1 MKSYK
6 NFSIKK
12 LINLFFNLLGK
23 KNKKSFSSIINHI
36 TETYENEGFIT
47 SEEKKMFRN
56 MVNFGDKKINTTIT
70 PRSDIIAI
78 REDSSL
84 DEIKKIITDEEHT
97 RIPVYRDNIDH
108 IVGFIHSKDLAKFLC
123 DSNNKFEI
131 AKIIRKILF
140 IPRSTK
146 LLEAL
151 LKMRSARVHIAIVL
165 DEFGAVDGLI
175 TIENLLEQIVGQI
188 DDEHDIPLESSFF
201 QIKKI
206 DDATYQFGGR
216 VEIKKFE
223 DIFNIK
229 FEDCDAE
236 TVGGLTIYA
245 FKNIPNIGD
254 KIEKSR
260 LIFRVIDADKRIVK
274 TVEIKNLE
282 STNN

>member
-1 MKSYK
+1 MKSDK
-6 NFSIKK
+6 SFNFKK

-36 TETYENEGFIT
+36 TETYESEGLIS

-56 MVNFGDKKINTTIT
+56 MVNFGDKKINTAMT

-78 REDSSL
+78 RENISL
-84 DEIKKIITDEEHT
+84 QEIKKIITEDEHT

-123 DSNNKFEI
+123 DPQNNFEI
-131 AKIIRKILF
+131 NKIIRKILF
-140 IPRSTK
+140 IPRSAK
-146 LLEAL
+146 LLEVL
-151 LKMRSARVHIAIVL
+151 LKMRSAQVHIAIVL
-165 DEFGAVDGLI
+165 DEFGAVDGLV

-188 DDEHDIPLESSFF
+188 EDEHDIPLESSFF
-201 QIKKI
+201 QIKKV
-206 DDATYQFGGR
+206 DDSTYQFGGR

-223 DIFNIK
+223 EIFNVK
-229 FEDCDAE
+229 FDDCEAE

-254 KIEKSR
+254 KIEKSQ
-260 LIFRVIDADKRIVK
+260 LIFRVIDGDKRMVK
-274 TVEIKNLE
+274 TVEIKSLAPL
-282 STNN
+282 